1 MKEGPAS
8 VVLQSGETLEGNF
21 ESDKLEGL
29 VVETLSIGDTES
41 VRREVIYRAGVRHGL
56 YRETRGGQLWTL
68 GTLLDGEK
76 AGPAWVRLR
85 GDAFYMGEL
94 DAEINIQ
101 DEHGLCLYLYPDL
114 VTLMVGEF
122 SHGRLVSGHLSF
134 VLLRLLSEAKMN
146 E

>member
-1 MKEGPAS
+1 M
-8 VVLQSGETLEGNF
+8 
-21 ESDKLEGL
+21 
-29 VVETLSIGDTES
+29 
-41 VRREVIYRAGVRHGL
+41 RHL
-56 YRETRGGQLWTL
+56 LCRETRGGQLWTL
-68 GTLLDGEK
+68 GTFVDGEK

-94 DAEINIQ
+94 DAENKIQ
-101 DEHGLCLYLYPDL
+101 VEEGLYLYPDL

>member
-1 MKEGPAS
+1 MRYIFCRDLERGYPGGELREGQAGGARGGDAQLS
-8 VVLQSGETLEGNF
+8 TET
-21 ESDKLEGL
+21 
-29 VVETLSIGDTES
+29 
-41 VRREVIYRAGVRHGL
+41 VRCEVIYRAGLRHGL

-68 GTLLDGEK
+68 GTFVDGEK